1 LHTGSIPVV
10 AFVLRGF
17 GGYAG
22 CMNRLGAHLRS
33 WWRRINTLEP
43 VPDHTRTGHGLMPD
57 DHTQSADGPVADL
70 LRDLPPGAGGSG
82 V

>member
-1 LHTGSIPVV
+1 
-10 AFVLRGF
+10 
-17 GGYAG
+17 
-22 CMNRLGAHLRS
+22 
-33 WWRRINTLEP
+33 